1 MDISINNVNFTGKKE
16 VLYGMKMAAKEARN
30 AEGYRALMQCPR
42 PLNRTVEEK
51 TSKKLMNAYID
62 MAVIDDSFESVIKE
76 YEDEG
81 LKKILQPEKWQYI
94 EANPL
99 KLFKEA
105 MLKAMQKHEKS
116 INIETMNEFF
126 ANLVK

>member
-1 MDISINNVNFTGKKE
+1 MNISVNNVNFTGKKE

-42 PLNRTVEEK
+42 PLDRTAEER

-62 MAVIDDSFESVIKE
+62 MAVFDDSFESVIKE
-76 YEDEG
+76 YKEDG

-99 KLFKEA
+99 KLFKESI
-105 MLKAMQKHEKS
+105 LKTMQKHEKT
-116 INIETMNEFF
+116 IDAETINEFF
-126 ANLVK
+126 CKLG